1 MFAVALLLVAS
12 TLGTRPAATA
22 GTFKVIVHPT
32 VPGKTIRKQI
42 LADVF
47 LVKVIKWGDGSAIH
61 PVDLS
66 LTSPVRVAFA
76 GTILGYTAFQ
86 LNQYWRQ
93 EVAKGRVPPPVKQSD
108 DEVIAFVASNPGA
121 IGYVAD
127 SATLP
132 ETVKLAEII

>member
-1 MFAVALLLVAS
+1 LLFVSALGPSPAS
-12 TLGTRPAATA
+12 AAS
-22 GTFKVIVHPT
+22 FKIIVHPS
-32 VPGKTIRKQI
+32 VPGKTIKKQI

-47 LVKVIKWGDGSAIH
+47 LGRAIKWGDGTPIKA
-61 PVDLS
+61 VDLS

-76 GTILGYTAFQ
+76 DVVLGFTAFQ

-93 EVAKGRVPPPVKQSD
+93 EVTKGRMPPPVKQSD
-108 DEVIAFVASNPGA
+108 GDVIAFVASTPGA

-132 ETVKLAEII
+132 ETVKVAEII

>member
-1 MFAVALLLVAS
+1 M
-12 TLGTRPAATA
+12 
-22 GTFKVIVHPT
+22 IVHPT

-47 LVKVIKWGDGSAIH
+47 LVKVVKWGDGSAIR

-76 GTILGYTAFQ
+76 STILGYTAFQ

-127 SATLP
+127 SAAIP